1 MLSSDEGDV
10 PLNSKQALAS
20 ALFPMLLAAASA
32 QTPATAAPV
41 SQRLASTIQAVF
53 PNGRGDSWNYD
64 EATVLEG
71 MDRAWLATANGS
83 YFRYIQHCVD
93 RFIGADG
100 SIRTYKSSDQTL
112 DNILMG
118 RQLLLL
124 FRVTGQEK
132 YYKAAT
138 ELYTQLKEQQPRTSE
153 GGFWHKKRYPDQMW
167 LDGLY
172 MAEPFYA
179 EYAQQFHHPADF
191 DDIALQFTLID
202 QHATDPKT
210 GLLFHAWDSAKKQ
223 RWANPSTGQSP
234 MLWSRGMGW
243 YGMALVDV
251 LDYLPADHPAR
262 PRLIAMLNRFAKAI
276 VAQQDAKSGLW
287 YQVTDKPHD
296 KGNYLESSAA
306 GMFVYTLAKG
316 TRLRYLPQTDAAS
329 ARKAW
334 GGLLK
339 QFTKSGKDGQLDLS
353 GTADAVGLGGEPYR
367 DGTYAYYTGV
377 EQVSNDA
384 RGLGAVLLAANEIER
399 MATLPLGYGRTVLLD
414 SWFNSETRKDITGAT
429 VPFHYKWDEM
439 DNNGISTLGYAFHSF
454 GVKTDTLYTAPTR
467 QNLSK
472 ADLYIIMDPNF
483 ETVPS
488 NPHYNPHPNF
498 ISPAD
503 VTAITDWVR
512 RGGVLLLFAN
522 DQANSEFVHFNTL
535 ARQFG
540 ITFNKDIRNRVKG
553 NDYDMG
559 ALTLAPPPGADPK
572 ATGAAA
578 PVFRSSFTIHIKEIC
593 TLTLAPPAEPVL
605 TEGGDM
611 LMATAHLGKGA
622 VFAVGDPWLYNEYT
636 DGRKLPPKFRN
647 LKAGED
653 LIRWS
658 LAQLPPRPRGK
669 PSTNR

>member
-1 MLSSDEGDV
+1 MN
-10 PLNSKQALAS
+10 PKQALAS
-20 ALFPMLLAAASA
+20 ALFPLFLAATAVSA
-32 QTPATAAPV
+32 QTPTAAPA
-41 SQRLASTIQAVF
+41 SQRLASTIQTVF

-64 EATVLEG
+64 EATALEG
-71 MDRAWLATANGS
+71 MDRTWMATANGS

-93 RFIGADG
+93 RFVGPDG
-100 SIRTYKSSDQTL
+100 SIRTYKSSEQSL

-138 ELYTQLKEQQPRTSE
+138 QLYTQLKQQPRTPE
-153 GGFWHKKRYPDQMW
+153 GGFWHKKQYPEQMW

-179 EYAQQFHHPADF
+179 EYAQQFHHPDDF
-191 DDIALQFTLID
+191 DDIELQFTLIE

-210 GLLFHAWDSAKKQ
+210 GLLYHAWDSAKKQ
-223 RWANPSTGQSP
+223 RWANPATGQSP

-262 PRLIAMLNRFAKAI
+262 PLLIAMLNRFAKAV

-287 YQVTDKPHD
+287 YQVTDKPRAE
-296 KGNYLESSAA
+296 KNYLESSAA
-306 GMFVYTLAKG
+306 VMFVYTLAKG
-316 TRLRYLPQTDAAS
+316 TRLGYLPQTYQQP
-329 ARKAW
+329 ARRAW
-334 GGLLK
+334 SGLLK
-339 QFTKSGKDGQLDLS
+339 QFTRTASNGQLELS
-353 GTADAVGLGGEPYR
+353 GTADAVGLGGEPFR

-377 EQVSNDA
+377 KQVADDA
-384 RGLGAVLLAANEIER
+384 RGLGAVLLAANEMER
-399 MATLPLGYGRTVLLD
+399 MPTLALGGGRTVLLD
-414 SWFNSETRKDITGAT
+414 SWFNAETRKDITGAT

-439 DNNGISTLGYAFHSF
+439 DNNGISTLAYAFHSF
-454 GVKTDTLYTAPTR
+454 GAKTDTLYTAPTR
-467 QNLSK
+467 QDLAK
-472 ADLYIIMDPNF
+472 ADIYIIMDPNF

-488 NPHYNPHPNF
+488 NPHYNPHPNY

-522 DQANSEFVHFNTL
+522 DQSNSEFVHFNTL

-540 ITFNKDIRNRVKG
+540 ITFNKDIRNRVTG
-553 NDYDMG
+553 NNFDMG
-559 ALTLAPPPGADPK
+559 ALTLGPPPGTDPN
-572 ATGAAA
+572 ATGPAA
-578 PVFRSSFTIHIKEIC
+578 PVFRSAYTIHIKEIC

-647 LKAGED
+647 LQAGED

-658 LAQLPPRPRGK
+658 LAQLGSK
-669 PSTNR
+669 PKQPATHEK